1 MRKDRESLMDKEQ
14 KANERKEILAKL
26 SEIHDRYCEGCFL
39 KATFRKEFGKTYA
52 QSFCINQCTVGEMIK
67 QYGMK
72 LKGTSRT

>member
-1 MRKDRESLMDKEQ
+1 MRKDREQLMDKGH

-26 SEIHDRYCEGCFL
+26 NEIHDLYCEGCFL

-67 QYGMK
+67 QYGEK
-72 LKGTSRT
+72 LTGVSRT